1 MAAIR
6 WFFIDFGSC
15 RYLVVGIGMMRW
27 QSLGVSGVNLPL
39 VHNPV
44 RWICL
49 LFAFLSISGNIHS
62 AERETF
68 VVKGR
73 NGFVIMP
80 PQAQRVA
87 GPVPWVWYAPTLG
100 NRHPNR
106 DEQWMIDRLHGAGI
120 AIAGIDVGE
129 SYGSPAGIEG
139 YQNLYLEL
147 TVNRGFKKKPVLLA
161 RSRGGLMLYGWAV
174 KHPNSVGGVAG
185 IYPVCNIAS
194 YPGVNRAASAFDM
207 EPEELSASLKEFNPV
222 DNLRPLANARVPI
235 FHIQG
240 DSDKVVPHEAN
251 TGLLEKRYRALAGP
265 VQVELIPGQGHNMWR
280 GWFESQSLT
289 DFMIKHAVRN

>member
-1 MAAIR
+1 
-6 WFFIDFGSC
+6 
-15 RYLVVGIGMMRW
+15 
-27 QSLGVSGVNLPL
+27 
-39 VHNPV
+39 
-44 RWICL
+44 
-49 LFAFLSISGNIHS
+49 
-62 AERETF
+62 
-68 VVKGR
+68 
-73 NGFVIMP
+73 
-80 PQAQRVA
+80 
-87 GPVPWVWYAPTLG
+87 
-100 NRHPNR
+100 
-106 DEQWMIDRLHGAGI
+106 
-120 AIAGIDVGE
+120 
-129 SYGSPAGIEG
+129 
-139 YQNLYLEL
+139 
-147 TVNRGFKKKPVLLA
+147 
-161 RSRGGLMLYGWAV
+161 MLYGWAV

-289 DFMIKHAVRN
+289 DFMIKHAVRK